1 MIKKWFI
8 SIIVGLL
15 CLTNNTASAQEIGI
29 TAFPDTNIILI
40 GQQIELTVSITAQDK
55 DIVRFPILLDSV
67 ASKVEIVRQ
76 TEWDT
81 ASINGFFKFTKTLK
95 ITSWDSGYHAIPPIP
110 AMINSDT
117 FATRAFMIGVATMT
131 LDTTNAIADIKTIAT
146 DPLTWQDYFDV
157 YWHYGA
163 WPLSVFI
170 LAALGVYLYNRFKK
184 KPEPVVEVIP
194 ATPAHVIAF
203 GKLKALEV
211 EKLWQNN
218 QIKQYH
224 VQLSEIT
231 REYIENRFNIFALEQ
246 TTEEIMHYMRL
257 SELNEGQKRVLRKLL
272 MLTDLVKFA
281 KESPLANE
289 NEQVMKDA
297 YNLVESTKK
306 IEVEP
311 TQNSN
316 S

>member
-15 CLTNNTASAQEIGI
+15 CLTSNTASAQEIGI

-81 ASINGFFKFTKTLK
+81 ASVNGFFKFTKTLK

-146 DPLTWQDYFDV
+146 DPLTWQDYFDA
-157 YWHYGA
+157 YWHYAA
-163 WPLSVFI
+163 WLWLVA
-170 LAALGVYLYNRFKK
+170 LACGLIIIIYLRFNK
-184 KPEPVVEVIP
+184 KPEPIVEIKEVIP
-194 ATPAHVIAF
+194 AHIIAF
-203 GKLKALEV
+203 GKLKLLED

-231 REYIENRFNIFALEQ
+231 REYIENRFKIFALEQ

-257 SELNEGQKRVLRKLL
+257 SELSEDQKRVLRKLL

-289 NEQVMKDA
+289 NEQVLKDA
-297 YNLVESTKK
+297 YDLVESTKK
-306 IEVEP
+306 TEVEP

>member
-8 SIIVGLL
+8 SILIGFVFLQSNI
-15 CLTNNTASAQEIGI
+15 CNAQEIGI
-29 TAFPDTNIILI
+29 SAFPDTNIILI
-40 GQQIELTVSITAQDK
+40 GQQIELTVSITAKDK
-55 DIVRFPILLDSV
+55 DIIRFPILLDSV
-67 ASKVEIVRQ
+67 ASKVEIVKQ

-81 ASINGFFKFTKTLK
+81 TSINGFFKFTKTLK

-110 AMINSDT
+110 AMINNDT

-146 DPLTWQDYFDV
+146 DPLTWKDYFNA
-157 YWHYGA
+157 YWPYGA
-163 WPLSVFI
+163 WPLSVLL

-184 KPEPVVEVIP
+184 KPESVIEVVPEIS
-194 ATPAHVIAF
+194 AHVIAF
-203 GKLKALEV
+203 GKLKALEG
-211 EKLWQNN
+211 EQLWQNN

-224 VQLSEIT
+224 VKISEIA
-231 REYIENRFNIFALEQ
+231 REYIENRFKISALEQ
-246 TTEEIMHYMRL
+246 TTEEIMHYLRL
-257 SELNEGQKRVLRKLL
+257 SELNEDQKRVLRKLL

-297 YNLVESTKK
+297 YDLVESTKK
-306 IEVEP
+306 TEIEP
-311 TQNSN
+311 IKNSN